1 MEEKKEKSK
10 KAFND
15 QAQSYDFDIKGKHAR
30 VMYPYVLE
38 KLDKSDFNNFLD
50 LGCGTGELIK
60 LVLNTFSDKQAYGLD
75 ISEEMLK
82 VADKKLSN
90 NVELVLGDSENLPY
104 ATNFFDVVYCNDSFH
119 HYPSP
124 QRVLTEVFRV
134 LKPSGTLI
142 ITDCWQPLFGR
153 VIMNM
158 YMKYSKE
165 GDVKIYSEREIKKLL
180 SANFRN
186 ISWKKLNT
194 TSSIVTAQK

>member
-38 KLDKSDFNNFLD
+38 KLDKIDFNNFLD

-153 VIMNM
+153 GKRNKKVII
-158 YMKYSKE
+158 SK
-165 GDVKIYSEREIKKLL
+165 
-180 SANFRN
+180 F
-186 ISWKKLNT
+186 
-194 TSSIVTAQK
+194 

>member
-1 MEEKKEKSK
+1 MNTAKENSK
-10 KAFND
+10 AAFNQ
-15 QAQSYDFDIKGKHAR
+15 QAATYDKDIKGQHAR
-30 VMYPYVLE
+30 SLYPVLLE
-38 KLDKSDFNNFLD
+38 KLSHIPFQSALD
-50 LGCGTGELIK
+50 LGCGTGE
-60 LVLNTFSDKQAYGLD
+60 
-75 ISEEMLK
+75 MLK
-82 VADKKLSN
+82 LILQEDVGKELYGIDLSEKMLHVAKSKLPEQ
-90 NVELVLGDSENLPY
+90 VKLLLGDSEALPFPDN
-104 ATNFFDVVYCNDSFH
+104 TFDVVYCNDSFH